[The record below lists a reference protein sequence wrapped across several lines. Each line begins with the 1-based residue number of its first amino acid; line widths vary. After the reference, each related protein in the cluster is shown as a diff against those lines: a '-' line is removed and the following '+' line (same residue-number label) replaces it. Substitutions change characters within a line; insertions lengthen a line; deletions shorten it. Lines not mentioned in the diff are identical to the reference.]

1 MGKSNQSVKTN
12 QTHKA
17 DAHRAAPPARNA
29 DPPAVGLWPEPA
41 PKWGLW
47 ATAALWL
54 AWSAFLIW
62 MMVLNMAHA

>member
-12 QTHKA
+12 QAHKT
-17 DAHRAAPPARNA
+17 DAPRDAPT
-29 DPPAVGLWPEPA
+29 AVGLWPEPA

-54 AWSAFLIW
+54 AWGAFLIW
-62 MMVLNMAHA
+62 MMILRMAHG

>member
-12 QTHKA
+12 QTHKTN
-17 DAHRAAPPARNA
+17 AHRDAPPPRIAA
-29 DPPAVGLWPEPA
+29 PPAVGLWPEPG

-54 AWSAFLIW
+54 AWGGFLVW
-62 MMVLNMAHA
+62 MMALKMAQA